1 MPGLASPVPATAA
14 PSADAPSAASGSP
27 GTSSAATGPA
37 AATPPAASPAPPGQA
52 ARRVRS
58 AVAGLAGWLRTTPGM
73 IRGFA
78 AACIAVAVVLAA
90 VIAVAFSSV
99 GDGLSAIGGTD
110 APQVTAA
117 TGLYFSLSDMDAQVG
132 NVLLAG
138 TDPALAAGRPSYL
151 ASYASDR
158 QTAYTDLQQAAVA
171 AAGNAAAERQLQSV
185 LVNVAKYEGLAAD
198 VLLADQPAVTGTTAG
213 GTTPGGT
220 TPGVTAS
227 AAQAEA
233 VGYYRQATD
242 LMRDSILPQV
252 NSLTTV
258 STARLDD
265 SYTAGRSD
273 ATTGAVVALAIGVL
287 LIAFLIAFQLF
298 LSRRFRRMINPAL
311 AAATVVAVA
320 LALVT
325 AGRLDAERSHLTVAK
340 QDAFDSIVA
349 LSQARAV
356 SYAAN
361 ADETRYLADPG
372 RAAMYQQSFLA
383 ESQELASVGNV
394 PLATYEP
401 ALAADFAAYQ
411 ANNAD
416 IRFGG
421 YLGAEFRNI
430 TFPGE
435 RAAAVA
441 TLKAYLSY
449 EKDDHVLRTLAS
461 TSPRAAAQYDT
472 SQATGQ
478 SDWAFYQYGNALSA
492 VIAIN
497 QRAFT
502 AAVQAGQG
510 AASGWN
516 GLIPGGCALLIIAL
530 VLLGARPRLAEYR

>member
-1 MPGLASPVPATAA
+1 MPGLASPLTAAGA
-14 PSADAPSAASGSP
+14 PSADAPSAASSSPGSGSP
-27 GTSSAATGPA
+27 APGPA
-37 AATPPAASPAPPGQA
+37 AATTRPASPPPPGPVGDH
-52 ARRVRS
+52 VRL
-58 AVAGLAGWLRTTPGM
+58 AIAGLAGSLRTTPGL

-78 AACIAVAVVLAA
+78 AAGMAAAVILAA

-99 GDGLSAIGGTD
+99 SGGLSAIGGTD

-138 TDPALAAGRPSYL
+138 TDPALAADRPSYL

-171 AAGNAAAERQLQSV
+171 AAGNVPAERQLQSV
-185 LVNVAKYEGLAAD
+185 LVNVAKYQGLAAD
-198 VLLADQPAVTGTTAG
+198 VLLADEPAVTGTAAAGTA
-213 GTTPGGT
+213 PADPR
-220 TPGVTAS
+220 PGVAAS
-227 AAQAEA
+227 TAQAEA

-258 STARLDD
+258 STAKLDD

-273 ATTGAVVALAIGVL
+273 ATTGAVTAVVAGVL
-287 LIAFLIAFQLF
+287 LIAVLIAFQLF
-298 LSRRFRRMINPAL
+298 LSQRFRRIISPAL

-320 LALVT
+320 LALFT
-325 AGRLDAERSHLTVAK
+325 AGRLNAEGSHLTVAK
-340 QDAFDSIVA
+340 QDAFGSIVA

-372 RAAMYQQSFLA
+372 RAAMYQQSFRT

-394 PLATYEP
+394 PLAQYEP
-401 ALAADFAAYQ
+401 TLAADFAAYQ

-441 TLKAYLSY
+441 ALKAYLSY
-449 EKDDHVLRTLAS
+449 EKDDHVLRTLAAAN
-461 TSPRAAAQYDT
+461 PKAAAQYDT
-472 SQATGQ
+472 SEATGQ
-478 SDWAFYQYGNALSA
+478 SDWAFYQYDNALVA
-492 VIAIN
+492 VISIN

-502 AAVQAGQG
+502 AAVAAGQG
-510 AASGWN
+510 GASGWN
-516 GLIPGGCALLIIAL
+516 GLIPGGCALLIIVL